1 MEITNFREIYV
12 NEVSDIHGNWGGRAV
27 HFPPEKAFVAET
39 DKNLSYYTT
48 IGGTEIYCVSG
59 KIPAGAFCEDLKE
72 TWEKSCAEP
81 ITTKEQFLECVGLI
95 IEKL

>member
-1 MEITNFREIYV
+1 MEIINFREIYV
-12 NEVSDIHGNWGGRAV
+12 NEVAGIHENWCGRAA

-48 IGGTEIYCVSG
+48 IGGTEIYCVTG
-59 KIPAGAFCEDLKE
+59 NIPAGAFCEDLDE
-72 TWEKSCAEP
+72 TWAKSCAEP
-81 ITTKEQFLECVGLI
+81 ITTKEQFLECIKTI